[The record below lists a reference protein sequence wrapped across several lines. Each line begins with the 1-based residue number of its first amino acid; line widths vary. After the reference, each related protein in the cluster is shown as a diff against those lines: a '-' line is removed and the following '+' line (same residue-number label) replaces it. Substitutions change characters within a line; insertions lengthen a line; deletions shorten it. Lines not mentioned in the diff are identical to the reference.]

1 MAVKKMYGMQNV
13 LDAAKTRIRN
23 MFACGAKVYMSFSS
37 GKDSLCMSSLTYDMI
52 RAGEISAKQLVVI
65 FIDEEGLYPSMV
77 EAAERWRKNFLS
89 VGAEF
94 RWYCLPFRQV
104 SVIDNLSATE
114 SWITWD
120 PRIKDKWMRDLPDGA
135 ITYDPNLKYIGECN
149 YQTFCDRITRDG
161 LQMIGIRTDE
171 SLTRLKA
178 VSRLTKDAK
187 KIYPIYDWKDND
199 VWLYIKER
207 RLEFPE
213 IYMRLYEA
221 GVSKRHLRL
230 CCFFGD
236 CGTQGL
242 RWIAETDHELWERI
256 ERREPNAY
264 LALLYW
270 DSEMFARST
279 RKRRELEGE
288 HDDTDYK
295 EIVMDM
301 LFKHPERY
309 NISSDTRETI
319 GSWKKFVAA
328 RSNMMNAENY
338 RYVYESLTYG
348 DPKRRRLRTLYSTV
362 MTDYIKNETG
372 SLTKGR

>member
-13 LDAAKTRIRN
+13 LEAAKTRIRN

-135 ITYDPNLKYIGECN
+135 ITYDPNLKYIEECN

-178 VSRLTKDAK
+178 VSKLTKDAK

-319 GSWKKFVAA
+319 GSWKKFVAE

-348 DPKRRRLRTLYSTV
+348 DPKRRRLRNLYTTV
-362 MTDYIKNETG
+362 TKDYIKNETG